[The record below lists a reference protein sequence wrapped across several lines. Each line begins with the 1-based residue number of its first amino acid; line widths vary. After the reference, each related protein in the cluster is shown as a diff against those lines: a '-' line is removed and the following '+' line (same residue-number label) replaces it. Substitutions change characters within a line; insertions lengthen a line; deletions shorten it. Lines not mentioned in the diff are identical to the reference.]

1 MRHRFAT
8 DRWLFLSTIALCLVG
23 AVMVFSASAVTARE
37 QYHSAYFF
45 LIRQAIWLVFGLVA
59 MLLVMN
65 VDYRQLR
72 RPAII
77 FSALTIVLL
86 LLVAV
91 FFLDKS
97 HATHRWVRIGAVGFQ
112 PSEIA
117 KLAVI
122 LYLGWFLSERMAQGT
137 EAMNDWRRTLL
148 PALAPVLLIAGLV
161 LLQPDLGTAIEI
173 FLIALVMLFVS
184 GISLKWVL
192 GPAAAV
198 LPVIICLVV
207 FVPW

>member
-122 LYLGWFLSERMAQGT
+122 LYLGWF
-137 EAMNDWRRTLL
+137 
-148 PALAPVLLIAGLV
+148 
-161 LLQPDLGTAIEI
+161 
-173 FLIALVMLFVS
+173 
-184 GISLKWVL
+184 
-192 GPAAAV
+192 
-198 LPVIICLVV
+198 
-207 FVPW
+207 